1 MAVAGGVV
9 GSHGVV
15 ALHKEGRA
23 GLCAGECLDLVI
35 DLVGKA
41 GGDGQVA
48 DVRATGPLG
57 QGEGVL
63 AGEGGPGH
71 GMKAPGGQ
79 GQAQLREGV
88 VIVPVAV
95 ADHGDG
101 ESAAALDGRNVL
113 DEQVGH
119 PPGVDRGAEDH
130 QVPSGEGLGGFA
142 DVLEGE
148 VEGLHGTLELLGQAA
163 GDLRDHF
170 FGGVGGAEIGRPDGV
185 DLHGSDPL
193 SVLIFC

>member
-1 MAVAGGVV
+1 
-9 GSHGVV
+9 
-15 ALHKEGRA
+15 
-23 GLCAGECLDLVI
+23 
-35 DLVGKA
+35 
-41 GGDGQVA
+41 
-48 DVRATGPLG
+48 
-57 QGEGVL
+57 
-63 AGEGGPGH
+63 
-71 GMKAPGGQ
+71 MKAPGGQ

-95 ADHGDG
+95 ADHGDS
-101 ESAAALDGRNVL
+101 ESAISLDGRDVL

-130 QVPSGEGLGGFA
+130 QVPGGEGLGGFA

-185 DLHGSDPL
+185 DLHGRDPL